1 MQISRGSL
9 RGRVPALVVGALMG
23 ATALTAAVPALVPQ
37 PAFAYAAPQGG
48 YVDLVAKVAPAVV
61 YIEVTKSAAPAEFS
75 PENMPQGFPF
85 DQFMQR
91 FGMPMPMPG
100 QPGGPG
106 TPFGGA
112 PEMHGVGTGFII
124 SADGRIVTNA
134 HVVDGADSVSVT
146 LADGRKIDGK
156 VIGADAA
163 TDIALIKV
171 DAGKDLPTVTFG
183 DSTQLKVGQDVVAIG
198 NPFGL
203 GNSVTSGIVS
213 ALGRDINSGPF
224 DNYIQTDAAINKGNS
239 GGPLFNADGEVVG
252 INTAIF
258 SPSGGSVGIGFAVPS
273 ETAAKVVA
281 DLGAG
286 GTVERGWLGV
296 QIQPVTEDI
305 AAALGFDSAKGVL
318 ISNVTADT
326 PAAKAGL
333 ARGDIVLSVNGAA
346 VNEPRD
352 LTRMIATD
360 APGAEVTLGLL
371 RAGKPV
377 DTVVT
382 LGTRPDQP
390 A

>member
-23 ATALTAAVPALVPQ
+23 ATALTAAAPALVPQ

-85 DQFMQR
+85 DEFMRR
-91 FGMPMPMPG
+91 FGTPMPG
-100 QPGGPG
+100 QPDMQGNPYGNVP
-106 TPFGGA
+106 A
-112 PEMHGVGTGFII
+112 MQGVGTGFII
-124 SADGRIVTNA
+124 SAEGQIVTNA
-134 HVVDGADSVSVT
+134 HVVDGADRVMVT
-146 LADGRKIDGK
+146 LADGRKVEGK

-171 DAGKDLPTVTFG
+171 DAGKNLPTVAFG

-281 DLGAG
+281 DLGAD

-305 AAALGFDSAKGVL
+305 AAALGFDAAKGVL

-326 PAAKAGL
+326 PAARAGL
-333 ARGDIVLSVNGAA
+333 ARGDIVLSVNGAT

>member
-23 ATALTAAVPALVPQ
+23 ATALTAAAPAFVPQ

-85 DQFMQR
+85 DEFMRR
-91 FGMPMPMPG
+91 FGTPMPG
-100 QPGGPG
+100 QPDMQGNPYGNVP
-106 TPFGGA
+106 A
-112 PEMHGVGTGFII
+112 MQGVGTGFII
-124 SADGRIVTNA
+124 SAEGQIVTNA
-134 HVVDGADSVSVT
+134 HVVDGADRVMVT
-146 LADGRKIDGK
+146 LADGRKVEGK

-171 DAGKDLPTVTFG
+171 DAGKDLPTVAFG

-281 DLGAG
+281 DLGAD

-305 AAALGFDSAKGVL
+305 AAALGFDAAKGVL

-326 PAAKAGL
+326 PAARAGL
-333 ARGDIVLSVNGAA
+333 ARGDIVLSVNGAT

>member
-1 MQISRGSL
+1 MQMSRGFL

-23 ATALTAAVPALVPQ
+23 ATALTAAAPAFMPQ
-37 PAFAYAAPQGG
+37 PAYAFAAPQGG

-61 YIEVTKSAAPAEFS
+61 YIEVTKAAAPADFNSES
-75 PENMPQGFPF
+75 MPQGFPF

-91 FGMPMPMPG
+91 FGMPMPG
-100 QPGGPG
+100 QPGMPG

-124 SADGRIVTNA
+124 SADGQIVTNA
-134 HVVDGADSVSVT
+134 HVVDGADSVMVT
-146 LADGRKIDGK
+146 LADGRKVEGK
-156 VIGADAA
+156 VLGADPA

-171 DAGKDLPTVTFG
+171 EAGKDLPTVAFG

-273 ETAAKVVA
+273 ETAKSVVA
-281 DLGAG
+281 DLGNG

-305 AAALGFDSAKGVL
+305 AAALGFDKAKGVL
-318 ISNVTADT
+318 IADVNADT

-333 ARGDIVLSVNGAA
+333 TRGDIVLSVNGTEI
-346 VNEPRD
+346 NDPRE

-360 APGAEVTLGLL
+360 APGTEVKLGLL

-382 LGTRPDQP
+382 LGTRPEQP

>member
-23 ATALTAAVPALVPQ
+23 ATALTAAAPAFVPQ

-85 DQFMQR
+85 DEFMRR
-91 FGMPMPMPG
+91 FGTPMPG
-100 QPGGPG
+100 QPDMQGNPYGNVP
-106 TPFGGA
+106 A
-112 PEMHGVGTGFII
+112 MQGVGTGFII
-124 SADGRIVTNA
+124 SAEGQIVTNA
-134 HVVDGADSVSVT
+134 HVVDGADRVMVT
-146 LADGRKIDGK
+146 LADGRKVEGK

-171 DAGKDLPTVTFG
+171 DAGKDLPTVAFG

-281 DLGAG
+281 DLGAD

-305 AAALGFDSAKGVL
+305 AAALGFDAAKGVL

-326 PAAKAGL
+326 PAARAGL

>member
-23 ATALTAAVPALVPQ
+23 ATALTAAAPVLMPQ

-75 PENMPQGFPF
+75 PGNMPQGFPF

-91 FGMPMPMPG
+91 FGIPMPG
-100 QPGGPG
+100 QPDMQGNPYGA
-106 TPFGGA
+106 A

-124 SADGRIVTNA
+124 SADGQIVTNA
-134 HVVDGADSVSVT
+134 HVVDGANSVTVT
-146 LADGRKIDGK
+146 LADGRKVDGK
-156 VIGADAA
+156 VLGSDAA
-163 TDIALIKV
+163 TDIALIKI
-171 DAGKDLPTVTFG
+171 DAGKDLPTVAFG

-203 GNSVTSGIVS
+203 GNSVTAGIVS

-239 GGPLFNADGEVVG
+239 GGPLFNSDGEVVG

-273 ETAAKVVA
+273 ETAAKIVA
-281 DLGAG
+281 DLGAD

-305 AAALGFDSAKGVL
+305 AAALGFDKAKGVL
-318 ISNVTADT
+318 ISDVTADT

-360 APGAEVTLGLL
+360 APGAEVKLGLL

-382 LGTRPDQP
+382 LGTRPEQP

>member
-1 MQISRGSL
+1 MT
-9 RGRVPALVVGALMG
+9 V
-23 ATALTAAVPALVPQ
+23 AVPALMPQ

-61 YIEVTKSAAPAEFS
+61 YIEVTKSAAPAEFNS
-75 PENMPQGFPF
+75 QNMPQGFPF

-91 FGMPMPMPG
+91 FGMPMPG
-100 QPGGPG
+100 QPDMQGN
-106 TPFGGA
+106 PFGGA
-112 PEMHGVGTGFII
+112 PEMRGVGTGFII
-124 SADGRIVTNA
+124 SADGQIVTNA
-134 HVVDGADSVSVT
+134 HVVDGADSVTVT

-156 VIGADAA
+156 VVGADSA
-163 TDIALIKV
+163 TDIALIKI
-171 DAGKDLPTVTFG
+171 DAGKDLPTVAFG
-183 DSTQLKVGQDVVAIG
+183 DSTQIKVGQDVVAIG

-203 GNSVTSGIVS
+203 GNSVTAGIVS

-239 GGPLFNADGEVVG
+239 GGPLFNAQGEVIG

-273 ETAAKVVA
+273 ETAAKIVA
-281 DLGAG
+281 DLGAD

-305 AAALGFDSAKGVL
+305 AAALGFDKVKGVL
-318 ISNVTADT
+318 IADVTADT

-333 ARGDIVLSVNGAA
+333 TRGDIVLSVNGSE
-346 VNEPRD
+346 VNDPRD

-371 RAGKPV
+371 RSGKPV
-377 DTVVT
+377 DTTVT
-382 LGTRPDQP
+382 LGTRPEQP

>member
-23 ATALTAAVPALVPQ
+23 ATALTAAAPAFVPQ

-85 DQFMQR
+85 DEFMRR
-91 FGMPMPMPG
+91 FGTPMPG
-100 QPGGPG
+100 QPDMQGNPYGNVP
-106 TPFGGA
+106 A
-112 PEMHGVGTGFII
+112 MQGVGTGFII
-124 SADGRIVTNA
+124 SAEGQIVTNA
-134 HVVDGADSVSVT
+134 HVVDGADRVMVT
-146 LADGRKIDGK
+146 LADGRKVEGK

-171 DAGKDLPTVTFG
+171 DAGKDLPTVAFG

-281 DLGAG
+281 DLGAD

-326 PAAKAGL
+326 PAARAGL
-333 ARGDIVLSVNGAA
+333 ARGDIVLSVNGAT